1 MESEEAIIKATS
13 NLLAEEGYNG
23 LTLGKVAARAR
34 ASKST
39 IYRRW
44 PTKEHLIVAAFQRWP
59 TLVPHD
65 RGDVAEELM
74 DLYRQFLRVLHKPPV
89 NGVLPTLIAERAH
102 NPELA
107 TVLDPLME
115 KRREPARFV
124 LRRAIERRQLPKDT
138 DVELA
143 VDAIMSV
150 IVSRLYF
157 MPGDLSPAGMRK
169 LVMLVL
175 RGLGYRSAPPKL

>member
-1 MESEEAIIKATS
+1 MKSEQAIIDATS
-13 NLLAEEGYNG
+13 QLLTEEGYNG
-23 LTLGKVAARAR
+23 LTLSKVAARAR

-44 PTKEHLIVAAFQRWP
+44 PTKEHLIVAAFERWP
-59 TLVPHD
+59 TLLPHD
-65 RGDVAEELM
+65 RGDVLEELM
-74 DLYRQFLRVLHKPPV
+74 DLYRQFLKVLHKPPV
-89 NGVLPTLIAERAH
+89 NGIMPTLLAERMH

-107 TVLDPLME
+107 TVLDPLLE
-115 KRREPARFV
+115 KRRVPARFV

-169 LVMLVL
+169 LVVLVL
-175 RGLGYRSAPPKL
+175 RGLGAKGI